1 MVFHPSLEQESPD
14 GFYALVEGLLDEIF
28 HFASLVPR
36 VAKHNELPDYQ
47 ADVEE
52 VCLYSLVRPQL
63 KYHLLY
69 LRLIPVC
76 SLADLSGVARH
87 VPWQLEAVS
96 HLCRYACELSALT
109 VLLLIANQVLNGLE
123 IERCSITMSMYIHRI
138 MSLVCRESM
147 PQTPLNASALRTE
160 FRTNV
165 VCRYCALALAMSGYA
180 TS

>member
-52 VCLYSLVRPQL
+52 VRLYSLVRQQL
-63 KYHLLY
+63 KFDTC
-69 LRLIPVC
+69 V
-76 SLADLSGVARH
+76 
-87 VPWQLEAVS
+87 
-96 HLCRYACELSALT
+96 
-109 VLLLIANQVLNGLE
+109 
-123 IERCSITMSMYIHRI
+123 
-138 MSLVCRESM
+138 
-147 PQTPLNASALRTE
+147 
-160 FRTNV
+160 F
-165 VCRYCALALAMSGYA
+165 

>member
-63 KYHLLY
+63 KYHLIY
-69 LRLIPVC
+69 LRLTPVC

-87 VPWQLEAVS
+87 VP
-96 HLCRYACELSALT
+96 
-109 VLLLIANQVLNGLE
+109 
-123 IERCSITMSMYIHRI
+123 
-138 MSLVCRESM
+138 
-147 PQTPLNASALRTE
+147 
-160 FRTNV
+160 
-165 VCRYCALALAMSGYA
+165 
-180 TS
+180 